1 MNTPSVAAAL
11 KLIIEVVL
19 PNSTVEF
26 FNKSSIDKDFSFYK
40 TLKGKFL
47 HVLKL

>member
-11 KLIIEVVL
+11 KLTIEVVL

-26 FNKSSIDKDFSFYK
+26 FNNFNIYK
-40 TLKGKFL
+40 NNF
-47 HVLKL
+47 